1 MHEVA
6 HTWETEIASFCIDPC
21 HVCVLFFAQFF
32 VVPTSIDYSS
42 SLQTNYWQLSHLG
55 CVCCDVTQS
64 FVKER
69 KKNL

>member
-1 MHEVA
+1 MGDRNCFFFVLIRRA
-6 HTWETEIASFCIDPC
+6 MF
-21 HVCVLFFAQFF
+21 VLFFAQFF

-64 FVKER
+64 FVKE
-69 KKNL
+69 KKKKKACKSQ